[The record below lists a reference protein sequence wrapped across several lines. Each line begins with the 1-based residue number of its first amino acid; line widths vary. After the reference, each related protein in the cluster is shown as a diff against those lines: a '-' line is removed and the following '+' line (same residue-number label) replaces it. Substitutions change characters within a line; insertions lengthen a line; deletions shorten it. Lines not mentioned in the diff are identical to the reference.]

1 MMRVA
6 MVTSA
11 PEPAVRTDQDDEGP
25 AAPPTGRPSLHR
37 WPPATPSSF
46 YASRRPVLVVV
57 GILFLLVAGAA
68 AIHNGWLLLRWDLP
82 IQRFVERHRTDE
94 LTTFFRGAS
103 RLGSTAVVV
112 AVSAAFTVLT
122 WRRCRAVGIAILVAA
137 VARPLLE
144 FVLKLVVA
152 RDRPDLEQLVNGR
165 GFSFPS
171 GHVMAA
177 VALYGLVPLVVALF
191 TRSRALWW
199 ASVAASGLVIGAI
212 AASRVYLGVHWFS
225 DVVGSLLLGSF
236 FLLGVEAA
244 LDHAHRVDG
253 CRVTGGA
260 AANARAE
267 GATAEGQI
275 RP

>member
-1 MMRVA
+1 MRRRRR
-6 MVTSA
+6 SR
-11 PEPAVRTDQDDEGP
+11 PADRCCTG
-25 AAPPTGRPSLHR
+25 GRP
-37 WPPATPSSF
+37 
-46 YASRRPVLVVV
+46 RRRRRSTRTAAALLVVV
-57 GILFLLVAGAA
+57 GILFLLLASAA

-82 IQRFVERHRTDE
+82 IQRFVERHRTDD
-94 LTTFFRGAS
+94 LTSFFLGAS

-112 AVSAAFTVLT
+112 AVSACLTVLT
-122 WRRCRAVGIAILVAA
+122 WRRCRAAGIAILVAA
-137 VARPLLE
+137 LARPLLE
-144 FVLKLVVA
+144 FVLKLIVA

-177 VALYGLVPLVVALF
+177 VALYGLVPLVVALY

-236 FLLGVEAA
+236 FLLGVEAV
-244 LDHAHRVDG
+244 LGYAHRVDG
-253 CRVTGGA
+253 CRVHP
-260 AANARAE
+260 E
-267 GATAEGQI
+267 
-275 RP
+275 